1 MSRRN
6 DHSKRSEPFFSE
18 GSGGRRPGE
27 PEEDATKQATDA
39 EGTSLEPSAT
49 DLAEAGPAAAR
60 AAAEPSAEER
70 LARAEAKIAALEAEA
85 AQLQDQLLR
94 ALAEAENTRRRARK
108 EVEDTARY
116 AVANLAKDLLA
127 APDNLRRAL
136 DNIPAE
142 GRQADVLLDRLAR
155 GVELVERDLHAILE
169 RYGIKKIEP
178 QGQPFD
184 HNLHQALFEVPTAD
198 QPAGTVVQVLA
209 PGYLIYD
216 RLLRPA
222 MVAVAKAPE
231 PAPASGSS
239 GADSGEEPGRPVDTT
254 V

>member
-6 DHSKRSEPFFSE
+6 DHSKRNEPFFSE
-18 GSGGRRPGE
+18 GHASRKPGE
-27 PEEDATKQATDA
+27 TDEALANEGFEAEEPDPELPA
-39 EGTSLEPSAT
+39 GEPAAPELSAT
-49 DLAEAGPAAAR
+49 Q
-60 AAAEPSAEER
+60 AAAEPTAEQK

-85 AQLQDQLLR
+85 AQLKDQLLR

-108 EVEDTARY
+108 EVEDTAKY

-142 GRQADVLLDRLAR
+142 RRQADALLDRLAK
-155 GVELVERDLHAILE
+155 GVELVERDLHAIFE
-169 RYGIKKIEP
+169 RYGITKFEP
-178 QGQPFD
+178 LGQPFD

-198 QPAGTVVQVLA
+198 HPAGTVVQVLA
-209 PGYLIYD
+209 PGYLISD

-222 MVAVAKAPE
+222 MVAVAKAPGAG
-231 PAPASGSS
+231 PAEGSDDAESGQ
-239 GADSGEEPGRPVDTT
+239 APGQPVDTA

>member
-1 MSRRN
+1 MSRWN
-6 DHSKRSEPFFSE
+6 DHSKRNEPFFSE
-18 GSGGRRPGE
+18 GGANGKLGKARE
-27 PEEDATKQATDA
+27 
-39 EGTSLEPSAT
+39 
-49 DLAEAGPAAAR
+49 AAAR
-60 AAAEPSAEER
+60 QDAEAEGSGPDSPVGEPAEPELDAAQAAAEPTAEQR
-70 LARAEAKIAALEAEA
+70 LAGAEAKIAALEAEA
-85 AQLQDQLLR
+85 AQLKDQLLR

-108 EVEDTARY
+108 EVEDTAKY
-116 AVANLAKDLLA
+116 AVANLAKELLA

-142 GRQADVLLDRLAR
+142 GRQADALLDRLAK
-155 GVELVERDLHAILE
+155 GVELVERDLHAIFE
-169 RYGIKKIEP
+169 RYGITKIEP
-178 QGQPFD
+178 LGQPFD

-198 QPAGTVVQVLA
+198 HPAGTVVQVLA

-231 PAPASGSS
+231 AGPAEGSDE
-239 GADSGEEPGRPVDTT
+239 ADSGQAPGQPVDTT

>member
-6 DHSKRSEPFFSE
+6 DHSKRNEPFFSE
-18 GSGGRRPGE
+18 GNKGRKLREAAADEAAVAEELAPNSLARE
-27 PEEDATKQATDA
+27 PAAP
-39 EGTSLEPSAT
+39 EPT
-49 DLAEAGPAAAR
+49 VAEAP
-60 AAAEPSAEER
+60 AEPTAEQR

-85 AQLQDQLLR
+85 AQLKDQLLR

-108 EVEDTARY
+108 EVEDTAKY
-116 AVANLAKDLLA
+116 AVANLAKDVLA

-142 GRQADVLLDRLAR
+142 GRQADALLDRLAK
-155 GVELVERDLHAILE
+155 GVELVERDLHAVFE
-169 RYGIKKIEP
+169 RYGITRIEP
-178 QGQPFD
+178 LGQPFD

-198 QPAGTVVQVLA
+198 DPAGTVVQVLA

-231 PAPASGSS
+231 AGPADDSGGS
-239 GADSGEEPGRPVDTT
+239 DSGEEPGRPVDTT

>member
-27 PEEDATKQATDA
+27 PEEDATRQATDA
-39 EGTSLEPSAT
+39 EGTSLEPPTT
-49 DLAEAGPAAAR
+49 D
-60 AAAEPSAEER
+60 
-70 LARAEAKIAALEAEA
+70 
-85 AQLQDQLLR
+85 
-94 ALAEAENTRRRARK
+94 LAEAENTRRRARK

-209 PGYLIYD
+209 PGYVIYD

-231 PAPASGSS
+231 PAPASGSG

>member
-1 MSRRN
+1 MPRRN

-18 GSGGRRPGE
+18 VDTGRKPGE
-27 PEEDATKQATDA
+27 AATDEA
-39 EGTSLEPSAT
+39 ALTDGSAPDT
-49 DLAEAGPAAAR
+49 FAREPAAPEPVAPES
-60 AAAEPSAEER
+60 AAEPAAEQR
-70 LARAEAKIAALEAEA
+70 LAAAEAKIATLEAEA
-85 AQLQDQLLR
+85 RQLKDQLLR

-108 EVEDTARY
+108 EVEDTAKY

-142 GRQADVLLDRLAR
+142 GRQGDELLDRLAK
-155 GVELVERDLHAILE
+155 GVELVERDIHAVFE
-169 RYGIKKIEP
+169 RYGITKIEP
-178 QGQPFD
+178 LGQPFD

-209 PGYLIYD
+209 PGYLIHD

-222 MVAVAKAPE
+222 MVAVAKAPKAG
-231 PAPASGSS
+231 PAAGSG
-239 GADSGEEPGRPVDTT
+239 GADSSREPSRPVDTT

>member
-1 MSRRN
+1 MSQRN
-6 DHSKRSEPFFSE
+6 DHSKRAEPFFSE
-18 GSGGRRPGE
+18 GARRKHDEVASEQAASDGPA
-27 PEEDATKQATDA
+27 PESPT
-39 EGTSLEPSAT
+39 LEPPAAESPVPQPNV
-49 DLAEAGPAAAR
+49 AEAPAKPAAEQEL
-60 AAAEPSAEER
+60 AA
-70 LARAEAKIAALEAEA
+70 AEAKIAALEAEA
-85 AQLQDQLLR
+85 AQLTDQLLR

-108 EVEDTARY
+108 EVEDTAKY
-116 AVANLAKDLLA
+116 AVANLAKDMLA

-142 GRQADVLLDRLAR
+142 RRQGDALLDRLAK

-169 RYGIKKIEP
+169 RYGITKVEP
-178 QGQPFD
+178 LGQPFD

-222 MVAVAKAPE
+222 MVAVAKAPAAE
-231 PAPASGSS
+231 PGGGAG
-239 GADSGEEPGRPVDTT
+239 GADSGPEPGRPVDTT